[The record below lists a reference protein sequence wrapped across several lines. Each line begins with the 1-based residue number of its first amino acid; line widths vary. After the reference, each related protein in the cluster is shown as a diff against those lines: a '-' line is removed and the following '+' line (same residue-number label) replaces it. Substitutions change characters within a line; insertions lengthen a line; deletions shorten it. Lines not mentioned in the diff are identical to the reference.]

1 MITSETVVSKDMIIY
16 PVIGEKAEEINITA
30 TVNGGEAIGAE
41 SLAKVSEKAGV
52 DSVDVETLTVDS
64 GTVTP
69 EDLTTLSSLKYLTEL
84 DLNLDEDLKMVDAE
98 GNPTTVLPS
107 GQFKGSALEKVS
119 LNGFTEI
126 GASAFAR
133 SNDLETVV
141 MSNVVTIG
149 GSAFEETSVEVV
161 TLPESIKSIGK
172 NAFVGKRNGKR
183 EMHITIEATTPP
195 TIDGSFAKHADADVT
210 VPDGCLGNYISIDLG
225 KPFKDSGDTKW
236 GGLRVIDNAQKLITY
251 HGVNSWDVMYAYVV
265 DNTAITEG
273 RFPTTFENGDKIL
286 SGWNTEKDGTGTSAD
301 ANTVVTEDMTL
312 YAQWSDPA
320 VDLDVTVSYSN
331 VNEAG
336 EVTWTNQDVTVTLT
350 ANEPVQSIEGW
361 TLDETQTV
369 LTKAHDKNGT
379 YHVTVRS
386 ADGQEKEVEYTV
398 SGIDKKA
405 PNIKIGGTGNGENYR
420 EIKSIAIHDPE
431 GISYLMINET
441 KTEINDKYKYF
452 VDQHIIICH
461 FQKNK

>member
-41 SLAKVSEKAGV
+41 SLAKVIEKARV

-149 GSAFEETSVEVV
+149 GSASK
-161 TLPESIKSIGK
+161 LQHH
-172 NAFVGKRNGKR
+172 RQL
-183 EMHITIEATTPP
+183 M
-195 TIDGSFAKHADADVT
+195 
-210 VPDGCLGNYISIDLG
+210 DL
-225 KPFKDSGDTKW
+225 
-236 GGLRVIDNAQKLITY
+236 LQNMR
-251 HGVNSWDVMYAYVV
+251 M
-265 DNTAITEG
+265 
-273 RFPTTFENGDKIL
+273 
-286 SGWNTEKDGTGTSAD
+286 
-301 ANTVVTEDMTL
+301 
-312 YAQWSDPA
+312 
-320 VDLDVTVSYSN
+320 
-331 VNEAG
+331 
-336 EVTWTNQDVTVTLT
+336 
-350 ANEPVQSIEGW
+350 
-361 TLDETQTV
+361 QT
-369 LTKAHDKNGT
+369 
-379 YHVTVRS
+379 
-386 ADGQEKEVEYTV
+386 
-398 SGIDKKA
+398 
-405 PNIKIGGTGNGENYR
+405 
-420 EIKSIAIHDPE
+420 
-431 GISYLMINET
+431 
-441 KTEINDKYKYF
+441 
-452 VDQHIIICH
+452 
-461 FQKNK
+461 